1 MYFLCPLFQSF
12 LSPCRIK
19 PFSLNEDAVKTA
31 ASAVVGAGV
40 FNLVYNALNTP
51 DVAKSIR
58 ENPLT
63 DFIRDFEL
71 PEFPDLFEQEVV
83 AARSSPAQE
92 AVAEQQYYQQPVYQP
107 QQYAQYQQYV
117 PQVVPE
123 AAPVQQ

>member
-1 MYFLCPLFQSF
+1 M
-12 LSPCRIK
+12 
-19 PFSLNEDAVKTA
+19 
-31 ASAVVGAGV
+31 

-83 AARSSPAQE
+83 AARSW
-92 AVAEQQYYQQPVYQP
+92 
-107 QQYAQYQQYV
+107 
-117 PQVVPE
+117 
-123 AAPVQQ
+123 